1 MNVRRFS
8 ATAFAAAL
16 LIPSVAACNGA
27 GGTEAGASASP
38 AASGDVSPGA
48 SGAVDGDAKQA
59 LLDSTNAI
67 REGNFKF
74 TMSAVGSTAEGQ
86 VHEPSQSAQIKLT
99 IGQQSSDLMMTLDM
113 IHIKPDSWVKAD
125 LGGSSAGSVPGLQ
138 KLNLGKY
145 QHLDQ
150 TRIKGNRNLGF
161 DFEKLDPGGSAV
173 LTQGITEA
181 RQTGEGSYEGTL
193 DVSKAAE
200 AGSVDPTLITTL
212 GAQAQSVPFTAKLDS
227 EGRLSELVLQLPTV
241 GQSAAPAQSATAVP
255 VPSATAAPGASASA
269 APGGASTAGAG
280 ATQEIKVTYSD
291 YGNASAAQK
300 PPADQ
305 VVEAPPEF
313 YNLFR

>member
-16 LIPSVAACNGA
+16 LIPSVAACNST
-27 GGTEAGASASP
+27 GGTEAGASATP
-38 AASGDVSPGA
+38 AASGDASPGA
-48 SGAVDGDAKQA
+48 SGAANGDAKQA

-86 VHEPSQSAQIKLT
+86 VHQPSQSAQIKLT

-125 LGGSSAGSVPGLQ
+125 LGGTSAGSVPGLQ

-181 RQTGEGSYEGTL
+181 RQTGEGSYAGTL

-200 AGSVDPTLITTL
+200 AGSVDPAVITTL
-212 GAQAQSVPFTAKLDS
+212 GAQAQSVPFTAKLDT
-227 EGRLSELVLQLPTV
+227 EGRLSELVLKIPTV
-241 GQSAAPAQSATAVP
+241 GQSAPAPSATAVP
-255 VPSATAAPGASASA
+255 VPSATAAPGESATA

-280 ATQEIKVTYSD
+280 ATEEIKVTYSD
-291 YGNASAAQK
+291 YGNASAAQQ